1 MVPIKSMIEC
11 IRHNPDQIA
20 LLPHEAVWA
29 MFENLRAQKAT
40 SELLRDDWHRLL
52 CRIVHLDEPLTTHV
66 PSGRP
71 KQAFEM
77 LLEMKKCGI
86 VPDGLVNACLLRVAR
101 SSHNLLSTI
110 LQQLARDKDAFKAS
124 FHVRTAARKSQ
135 GARTSAA
142 VAEEFPLSNKTV
154 QTMLAIILH
163 GHRSPTKLISMAYD
177 LWSIVIDSP
186 LVLTYDSYLGFLE
199 AFALKGDRTKVSAIH
214 KYLTVVRKQK
224 LLQQQQRGGSF
235 EDPWPLR
242 VYEDL
247 IAAHLKLGN
256 YASARRL
263 MNSLIECGNIP
274 RRHTMHLHMQALDA
288 LGDHSAI
295 VAADVLLRKH
305 AIPFDT
311 EICSVLLR
319 SALAQE
325 NPAFRV
331 QKLWERIK
339 AQWDDQEARLN
350 ALPRD
355 RQLDLV
361 RDLQEINPRD
371 SRRLLQST
379 AFVALLEAVS
389 SIGTLSQVNTL
400 FGQLVQ
406 AKTAE
411 SARKNAANN
420 LPATSEEMIDALYLK
435 DLWTLPRVRIQRHSC
450 ADARL
455 VDRINAQK
463 HALQHIRAFIP
474 PLPSRAAVAALIS
487 HLSARRDSAA
497 IRRLFEQHA
506 LAPSRMIILWG
517 RKLAFSAKKL
527 HDLAGESIA
536 RINLL
541 EQELANE
548 KSRLRGPDPQ
558 SDQPQESKPERESP
572 EAGLHMIAYRRELFD
587 LRRTVSWAARE
598 IKKGVQLQTGKDGP
612 LKILYEAL
620 DHSWREAAEGSRRP
634 PPDCNKAFPPTEEEQ
649 SQMLIELERMLTDFE
664 QRERSVALSLNL
676 PGLATRSLRRSVR
689 ARTKAGTAQNDAEN
703 GDDGS
708 DEAKVG
714 DLAGSNK
721 KTSPRRGSRSFE
733 SFWGTD
739 Q

>member
-435 DLWTLPRVRIQRHSC
+435 DLWTLPR
-450 ADARL
+450 
-455 VDRINAQK
+455 
-463 HALQHIRAFIP
+463 
-474 PLPSRAAVAALIS
+474 
-487 HLSARRDSAA
+487 
-497 IRRLFEQHA
+497 HA